1 MKNKVIYKDIW
12 VNAYPIVIWLSMEPI
27 AGLVDVSITGTIG
40 INSLSAV
47 GIGTTIYFVTTWLF
61 IFLAYGTTP
70 YVADLNINKKFSS
83 LNYFIL
89 FGRRVSVYLGIAV
102 FIIVWLFD
110 SALIDLFKPTI
121 EVKEFSTTYLIARSL
136 GIGFFL
142 LNMHST
148 AVLRGL
154 RFPKYTTI
162 SSLISTVLN
171 IFFSFLLGIIFNFGV
186 LGVGLASTISFLVAS
201 IYSTYIL
208 NIKIR
213 MLEKSHESIDKE
225 SIRRKFFNVGSRIF
239 VRSVFLTFFMATLSN
254 QASRL
259 SMNDI
264 ALHHVLQQMWNI
276 SYTFVDALAIS
287 AQTLVAEY
295 VAKNKK
301 FIKSSLRKC
310 FINLTFSIS
319 IILSIIFYFGIEFLS
334 EFVSNQS
341 FTQLNDK
348 KLVFVFCL
356 TIFFGYFAFL
366 WDGILLGLDKS
377 KEFSYITIFGSI
389 SGFAAL
395 FTLLNYE
402 ESLLNIWVALILSLI
417 VRASFGYYYENK

>member
-89 FGRRVSVYLGIAV
+89 FGRRVSLYLGIAV

-121 EVKEFSTTYLIARSL
+121 EVKEFSSTYLIARSL

-154 RFPKYTTI
+154 RFPKYTTL

-213 MLEKSHESIDKE
+213 ML
-225 SIRRKFFNVGSRIF
+225 
-239 VRSVFLTFFMATLSN
+239 
-254 QASRL
+254 
-259 SMNDI
+259 
-264 ALHHVLQQMWNI
+264 
-276 SYTFVDALAIS
+276 
-287 AQTLVAEY
+287 
-295 VAKNKK
+295 
-301 FIKSSLRKC
+301 
-310 FINLTFSIS
+310 
-319 IILSIIFYFGIEFLS
+319 
-334 EFVSNQS
+334 
-341 FTQLNDK
+341 K
-348 KLVFVFCL
+348 KL
-356 TIFFGYFAFL
+356 
-366 WDGILLGLDKS
+366 ILQ
-377 KEFSYITIFGSI
+377 I
-389 SGFAAL
+389 S
-395 FTLLNYE
+395 
-402 ESLLNIWVALILSLI
+402 LSPH
-417 VRASFGYYYENK
+417 

>member
-1 MKNKVIYKDIW
+1 
-12 VNAYPIVIWLSMEPI
+12 
-27 AGLVDVSITGTIG
+27 
-40 INSLSAV
+40 
-47 GIGTTIYFVTTWLF
+47 
-61 IFLAYGTTP
+61 
-70 YVADLNINKKFSS
+70 
-83 LNYFIL
+83 
-89 FGRRVSVYLGIAV
+89 
-102 FIIVWLFD
+102 
-110 SALIDLFKPTI
+110 
-121 EVKEFSTTYLIARSL
+121 
-136 GIGFFL
+136 
-142 LNMHST
+142 MHST

-154 RFPKYTTI
+154 RFPKYTTL

-213 MLEKSHESIDKE
+213 TLEISVESIDKE
-225 SIRRKFFNVGSRIF
+225 KIRRKFFNVGSRIF

-295 VAKNKK
+295 VAKNKN
-301 FIKSSLRKC
+301 FIKSNLRKC

-341 FTQLNDK
+341 FIQLNDK

-389 SGFAAL
+389 SGFVAL
-395 FTLLNYE
+395 FALLNNE

>member
-1 MKNKVIYKDIW
+1 MKNKIIYKDIW

-83 LNYFIL
+83 LNYFIS
-89 FGRRVSVYLGIAV
+89 FGRRVSIYLGIAV

-110 SALIDLFKPTI
+110 SVLIDFFKPTA
-121 EVKEFSTTYLIARSL
+121 EVKDLSSIYLIARSL

-154 RFPKYTTI
+154 RFPKYTTL

-213 MLEKSHESIDKE
+213 TLEISVESIDKE
-225 SIRRKFFNVGSRIF
+225 KIRRKFFNVGSRIF

-295 VAKNKK
+295 VAKNKN
-301 FIKSSLRKC
+301 FIKSNLRKC

-319 IILSIIFYFGIEFLS
+319 IILSIIFYFGIESLT

-341 FTQLNDK
+341 FIQLNDK
-348 KLVFVFCL
+348 NLVFVFCL

-395 FTLLNYE
+395 FTLLSYK
-402 ESLLNIWVALILSLI
+402 ESLLNIWIALILSLI
-417 VRASFGYYYENK
+417 VRASFGYYYEK